1 MKPYSIA
8 AFIVPFNMSSGNLSE
23 TVEASDW
30 SLNSSPGTAS
40 TASTESDQQ
49 PREVEVLLDPLPYAQ
64 LCFPL
69 EGNRERL
76 CIVMIGKTGSNA
88 TAGLRRREYKPLAIE
103 RDLDNVEE
111 GEKESPNLGHIS
123 SSKTSDTQI
132 SSGSSDDIVEL
143 EDLGWASN
151 GWNDLRTDS
160 SSLSSEGSSGWAST
174 IDDSSDD
181 GHMEDSQDDSLVIQC
196 IQWLDEIQDSY
207 SDSAGLYSDAW
218 RLLGESSI
226 ADHSF
231 DNSDTMDD
239 ILDAWGCGR
248 LKRGVGLFRGGNA
261 AVKPYERLLRR
272 QRHDPIKLSTAAEQP
287 VVPASNEYTP
297 LV

>member
-1 MKPYSIA
+1 
-8 AFIVPFNMSSGNLSE
+8 MSSGNLSE

-30 SLNSSPGTAS
+30 SVYSSRGTAS
-40 TASTESDQQ
+40 TASTESDKQ
-49 PREVEVLLDPLPYAQ
+49 PRVVDVLPGLIPYAQ
-64 LCFPL
+64 LCFPRN
-69 EGNRERL
+69 GSREHL
-76 CIVMIGKTGSNA
+76 CIVMIGKTGSNV
-88 TAGLRRREYKPLAIE
+88 TAGVQRREYKPLAIE
-103 RDLDNVEE
+103 RDLDHVEE
-111 GEKESPNLGHIS
+111 GEKKSPTLGHIS
-123 SSKTSDTQI
+123 SSESSDTQN

-151 GWNDLRTDS
+151 GWDDLRMDS
-160 SSLSSEGSSGWAST
+160 SSLSSDGSSGWDST

-181 GHMEDSQDDSLVIQC
+181 DHIEGSQDENFVIQGV
-196 IQWLDEIQDSY
+196 QWLDEIQDSY
-207 SDSAGLYSDAW
+207 SGEGGLYPDAW

-231 DNSDTMDD
+231 DNADTMDD

-248 LKRGVGLFRGGNA
+248 LKRGVRLFSGGNA

-272 QRHDPIKLSTAAEQP
+272 QRHDPSKLSTAAEQR
-287 VVPASNEYTP
+287 VVVASNEYTP